1 MSDLPSKQFVEIE
14 TFKNFITKIENLLED
29 MILAD
34 MDTLN
39 SYNNKSLTLTLLKK
53 GYSKKII
60 SKFSFACSGD
70 FDKFTIMP
78 KLFIL

>member
-1 MSDLPSKQFVEIE
+1 MDIE
-14 TFKNFITKIENLLED
+14 TFKNFTNKIENLLED

-53 GYSKKII
+53 GYSKK
-60 SKFSFACSGD
+60 
-70 FDKFTIMP
+70 
-78 KLFIL
+78 LFQNFKKIYQLKKILIVN